1 MTWHRVYGVV
11 LRYFY
16 LVRRSLDRSSEVFI
30 HPILDLAIWGLTG
43 VYFQSLFSE
52 GGGTPVFVVALVSGI
67 IFWNVIWR
75 AQSEVP
81 FGILED
87 LWNRNLLNMFIAPLK
102 ISEWMLGLIILGFV
116 KVFLTLVTAGL
127 FALALYQ
134 VNLFMFGFHLIPFI
148 FLLVISGWWIGFLI
162 TGLVLRLGTG
172 FQALA
177 WTLAF
182 VIAPFSAVYYP
193 VSVLPAWAQSVA
205 WALPTTYIFE
215 GMREVI
221 NTGNLNYSLMW
232 GSLLLNVVY
241 VAVTFLYLYRSFKKR
256 LDRGL
261 LTLD

>member
-1 MTWHRVYGVV
+1 
-11 LRYFY
+11 
-16 LVRRSLDRSSEVFI
+16 
-30 HPILDLAIWGLTG
+30 
-43 VYFQSLFSE
+43 
-52 GGGTPVFVVALVSGI
+52 
-67 IFWNVIWR
+67 
-75 AQSEVP
+75 
-81 FGILED
+81 
-87 LWNRNLLNMFIAPLK
+87 
-102 ISEWMLGLIILGFV
+102 
-116 KVFLTLVTAGL
+116 
-127 FALALYQ
+127 
-134 VNLFMFGFHLIPFI
+134 MFGFHLIPFI

-193 VSVLPAWAQSVA
+193 VSVLPAWAQNVA